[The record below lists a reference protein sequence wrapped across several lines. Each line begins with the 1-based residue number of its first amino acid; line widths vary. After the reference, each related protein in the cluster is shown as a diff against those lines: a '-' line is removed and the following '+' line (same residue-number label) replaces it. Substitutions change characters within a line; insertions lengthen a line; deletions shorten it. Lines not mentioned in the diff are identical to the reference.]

1 MSMISAHDLE
11 GKTVAFV
18 NFATGTAIDLKDGFT
33 SPPDGTPCI
42 GWQAHLNENQQWKCV
57 KYQHGPDDQP
67 QFRLQNIRASG
78 RAMDLYNGGT
88 SDGTEIVGWQYSG
101 FGGHQLWCIRPVGYF
116 PAHGTI
122 VKIENI
128 PAGTFVTLQGGS
140 AQYGPVRL
148 SKAHH
153 SCTSII
159 AKTSWTTNNNPDSLP
174 TCLDLLV

>member
-1 MSMISAHDLE
+1 MSMVNAHDLE

-18 NFATGTAIDLKDGFT
+18 NFETGTAIDLKDGFT
-33 SPPDGTPCI
+33 NPPDGTPCI

-67 QFRLQNIRASG
+67 QFRLQNVRASG
-78 RAMDLYNGGT
+78 RAMDL
-88 SDGTEIVGWQYSG
+88 
-101 FGGHQLWCIRPVGYF
+101 GHQLWCIRPVGYF

-140 AQYGPVRL
+140 AQYGTRIVG
-148 SKAHH
+148 SHG
-153 SCTSII
+153 
-159 AKTSWTTNNNPDSLP
+159 SLN
-174 TCLDLLV
+174 DLRTDQLWILKLI

>member
-1 MSMISAHDLE
+1 MSMINAHDLE

-33 SPPDGTPCI
+33 NPPDGTPCI
-42 GWQAHLNENQQWKCV
+42 GWQAHLNENQQ
-57 KYQHGPDDQP
+57 
-67 QFRLQNIRASG
+67 LQNVRASG

-101 FGGHQLWCIRPVGYF
+101 FGGHQLWCVRPVGYF

-140 AQYGPVRL
+140 AQYGTRIVG
-148 SKAHH
+148 SHG
-153 SCTSII
+153 
-159 AKTSWTTNNNPDSLP
+159 SLN
-174 TCLDLLV
+174 DLRTDQLWILNLI

>member
-33 SPPDGTPCI
+33 NPSDGTPCI

-57 KYQHGPDDQP
+57 KYQHGSDDQP
-67 QFRLQNIRASG
+67 QFRLQNIRAPG

-88 SDGTEIVGWQYSG
+88 SDGTEIVGWQ
-101 FGGHQLWCIRPVGYF
+101 
-116 PAHGTI
+116 
-122 VKIENI
+122 IENI

-140 AQYGPVRL
+140 AQYGTRIVG
-148 SKAHH
+148 SHG
-153 SCTSII
+153 
-159 AKTSWTTNNNPDSLP
+159 SLN
-174 TCLDLLV
+174 DLRTDQLWILKLI